1 MKQSDGWQRW
11 RRLLGGWLHASIR
24 ERQRILWLLPMLV
37 LLCLLFLWQGKPRF
51 ERSFTL
57 YSDAVIE
64 QRDLERNRMSA
75 HRSKTNASETSLA
88 RGDSTGRT
96 TGQRGTMTGRERRY
110 ELFVFDPNT
119 IDLEGLVRL
128 GFSPKQAQVILNYR
142 KAGAVFR
149 RPADFA
155 RCYTVSAWK
164 YAELEPYIRIGEEY
178 RVESAAVGRPVST
191 KEERVTRSED
201 DGGQLES
208 EGGWRKDSS
217 AVALKTSAD
226 RRNEPS
232 VERLASNDER
242 HSRLLEL
249 NTADSAALVEIR
261 GIGPLSAGRIV
272 RYRNRLGGFVRVEQL
287 REVRGV
293 LEENYRLILTQIWVD
308 SSKIQKID
316 INFATPEQL
325 AGHPYLP
332 PRVLDKILKYRQLK
346 GGWRNAEEFVKQH
359 ILSREQA
366 VRLAPYLRFRTQNS
380 L

>member
-142 KAGAVFR
+142 KAGAVF
-149 RPADFA
+149 
-155 RCYTVSAWK
+155 S
-164 YAELEPYIRIGEEY
+164 
-178 RVESAAVGRPVST
+178 
-191 KEERVTRSED
+191 
-201 DGGQLES
+201 
-208 EGGWRKDSS
+208 
-217 AVALKTSAD
+217 
-226 RRNEPS
+226 
-232 VERLASNDER
+232 
-242 HSRLLEL
+242 
-249 NTADSAALVEIR
+249 
-261 GIGPLSAGRIV
+261 SAGRFRALLHGI
-272 RYRNRLGGFVRVEQL
+272 G
-287 REVRGV
+287 
-293 LEENYRLILTQIWVD
+293 LEIC
-308 SSKIQKID
+308 
-316 INFATPEQL
+316 
-325 AGHPYLP
+325 
-332 PRVLDKILKYRQLK
+332 
-346 GGWRNAEEFVKQH
+346 
-359 ILSREQA
+359 
-366 VRLAPYLRFRTQNS
+366 
-380 L
+380 